1 MRRLGLRPLVRLGA
15 FPAPQTAAPLSAL
28 YLRLPLCELRRSRTV
43 AAYVTQPHRCLVIV
57 VAICDTGVNL
67 QGVFQHAVLWF
78 VCRSGSDSRGPCVSR
93 DCQCRVGRGDH
104 QWRGHGHHG
113 PNRSDFGLAGTTSFG
128 IHATLY
134 SDGTARGHVNCVDQ
148 VGSTFPGNIFGD
160 VTSWE
165 GSLDG
170 SITLNVVGKL
180 VGFPGGHP
188 QDVSFTVTIQ
198 RFGGA
203 GVGEWTLSLGADTA
217 CFETLLSGQIVLRRR
232 S

>member
-1 MRRLGLRPLVRLGA
+1 MSTYLGGISMRSFGL
-15 FPAPQTAAPLSAL
+15 F
-28 YLRLPLCELRRSRTV
+28 
-43 AAYVTQPHRCLVIV
+43 V
-57 VAICDTGVNL
+57 VAVLT
-67 QGVFQHAVLWF
+67 AVLF
-78 VCRSGSDSRGPCVSR
+78 AYPATANAASVVATINGGGTAIMDPSK
-93 DCQCRVGRGDH
+93 
-104 QWRGHGHHG
+104 
-113 PNRSDFGLAGTTSFG
+113 SDFGLAGTTSFG

-134 SDGTARGHVNCVDQ
+134 SDGTARGHINCVDQ
-148 VGSTFPGNIFGD
+148 VGSTAPGNIFGK

-203 GVGEWTLSLGADTA
+203 GVGQWTLSAFGATV
-217 CFETLLSGQIVLRRR
+217 CFETLLSGQIVMRR

>member
-1 MRRLGLRPLVRLGA
+1 MRSFGLFVVAVL
-15 FPAPQTAAPLSAL
+15 TAAVFAYPA
-28 YLRLPLCELRRSRTV
+28 TAN
-43 AAYVTQPHRCLVIV
+43 AASV
-57 VAICDTGVNL
+57 VATINGGGTAIMD
-67 QGVFQHAVLWF
+67 
-78 VCRSGSDSRGPCVSR
+78 
-93 DCQCRVGRGDH
+93 
-104 QWRGHGHHG
+104 

-134 SDGTARGHVNCVDQ
+134 SDGTARGHINCVDQ
-148 VGSTFPGNIFGD
+148 FGSTSPGNIFGE

-188 QDVSFTVTIQ
+188 SDVSFSVTILH
-198 RFGGA
+198 FGGA
-203 GVGEWTLSLGADTA
+203 GVGQWTLSIGDDTF
-217 CFETLLSGQIVLRRR
+217 CFETLRSGQIVMRR

>member
-1 MRRLGLRPLVRLGA
+1 MRSFGLFVGA
-15 FPAPQTAAPLSAL
+15 VLTAVVLAYPATAN
-28 YLRLPLCELRRSRTV
+28 
-43 AAYVTQPHRCLVIV
+43 AASV
-57 VAICDTGVNL
+57 VATINGGGTAIMDP
-67 QGVFQHAVLWF
+67 
-78 VCRSGSDSRGPCVSR
+78 SK
-93 DCQCRVGRGDH
+93 
-104 QWRGHGHHG
+104 
-113 PNRSDFGLAGTTSFG
+113 SDFGLAGTTSFG
-128 IHATLY
+128 IHAKLY
-134 SDGTARGHVNCVDQ
+134 SDGTAKGHINCVDQ
-148 VGSTFPGNIFGD
+148 HGSTFPGNIFGD

>member
-1 MRRLGLRPLVRLGA
+1 MKVARAAMPASFGL
-15 FPAPQTAAPLSAL
+15 F
-28 YLRLPLCELRRSRTV
+28 
-43 AAYVTQPHRCLVIV
+43 V
-57 VAICDTGVNL
+57 VAVLTAVLFAYPATANAASVVATINGGGTAIMDPTSPL
-67 QGVFQHAVLWF
+67 QG
-78 VCRSGSDSRGPCVSR
+78 
-93 DCQCRVGRGDH
+93 
-104 QWRGHGHHG
+104 
-113 PNRSDFGLAGTTSFG
+113 TTAFG

-134 SDGTARGHVNCVDQ
+134 SDGTARGHVDCVDQ
-148 VGSTFPGNIFGD
+148 LGGTFPGNIFGE

-203 GVGEWTLSLGADTA
+203 GVGQWTLSAFGGTA
-217 CFETLLSGQIVLRRR
+217 CFETLLSGQIVMRR

>member
-1 MRRLGLRPLVRLGA
+1 M
-15 FPAPQTAAPLSAL
+15 
-28 YLRLPLCELRRSRTV
+28 
-43 AAYVTQPHRCLVIV
+43 
-57 VAICDTGVNL
+57 D
-67 QGVFQHAVLWF
+67 
-78 VCRSGSDSRGPCVSR
+78 
-93 DCQCRVGRGDH
+93 
-104 QWRGHGHHG
+104 

-148 VGSTFPGNIFGD
+148 VGSTFPGNIFGE

-170 SITLNVVGKL
+170 SISLNVVGKL

-198 RFGGA
+198 PFGGA
-203 GVGEWTLSLGADTA
+203 GVGQASGPCPLVVPPPASRPCSAGRLSCGAPPSKGGASAEWKRAQDRCHSPDFA
-217 CFETLLSGQIVLRRR
+217 ET
-232 S
+232 